1 MQHHHPGSWY
11 LPWGVPLQK
20 MLMTIPH
27 HPQAATV
34 FHPDGQTQMP
44 TSPTYPL
51 TSATAA
57 GQVLSQALVQQ
68 GPPPQTPHQQQQ
80 QSQSSHS
87 PTNGHLSAHRPGHFQ
102 HHPMHPHHHAHLHPQ
117 HHHPHHHHPHHQ
129 HAQQMHQHAA
139 AAAMFTPISL
149 RSFLGHHQS
158 HNMSAALSQAQPPA
172 NSPLGNAS
180 MPVGQMPT
188 MSLNVGVIPMGG
200 NSGGGGGRHSSA
212 GGGGGPNGLGSP
224 GLTLT
229 TNQHNIGPTAAG
241 ASLLMP
247 MKKVKS
253 DYSIVLLLMGFVS
266 LVNWRKISVKTL

>member
-11 LPWGVPLQK
+11 LPWGVSLQK
-20 MLMTIPH
+20 MLVTIPH
-27 HPQAATV
+27 HPQATTV
-34 FHPDGQTQMP
+34 YHADGIAAGQTQMP

-51 TSATAA
+51 TTAT
-57 GQVLSQALVQQ
+57 GQVLSQALLQQ
-68 GPPPQTPHQQQQ
+68 GPPPQTPHQQQ

-87 PTNGHLSAHRPGHFQ
+87 PTNGHLSAHRPGQFQ
-102 HHPMHPHHHAHLHPQ
+102 PTSHLHHPMHPHHHGHMPPQ
-117 HHHPHHHHPHHQ
+117 HHHHHPHHQ
-129 HAQQMHQHAA
+129 HAQQIHQHAA

-158 HNMSAALSQAQPPA
+158 HSMSAALSQAQPPA

-200 NSGGGGGRHSSA
+200 NSGGGVRHAST

-224 GLTLT
+224 GCGLPVT
-229 TNQHNIGPTAAG
+229 TNQNNISPTAAG

-247 MKKVKS
+247 MKKVK
-253 DYSIVLLLMGFVS
+253 IGNALCC
-266 LVNWRKISVKTL
+266 